1 MVYEQLYHALQLWTI
16 VSVRVSVGG
25 VFIYYFLFHF
35 RFLYFGGVFFFN
47 QTTIPLTLVG
57 NEITVVNSTLQ
68 APCWLPAIPHS
79 SRKNY
84 KKPQNVTIASYVEF
98 DTKLLIKN
106 VCECKGLKKA
116 EKQQK
121 ARNSLEL
128 LRTDKISS
136 RIFKWKQVFGMSFGN
151 QNCFARIPDG
161 SRRLKK

>member
-1 MVYEQLYHALQLWTI
+1 M
-16 VSVRVSVGG
+16 SSFGG

-35 RFLYFGGVFFFN
+35 RFLYLGAFFFFN

-68 APCWLPAIPHS
+68 APCWLPTIPHS

-98 DTKLLIKN
+98 DTKLSIKN

-121 ARNSLEL
+121 AWIHWSFQEPTKFRLGFLNENRFSVWASEIKTVSLAFQ
-128 LRTDKISS
+128 TVHAD
-136 RIFKWKQVFGMSFGN
+136 
-151 QNCFARIPDG
+151 
-161 SRRLKK
+161 LKNKHYATNFTAFSCLHFI

>member
-1 MVYEQLYHALQLWTI
+1 M
-16 VSVRVSVGG
+16 SSFGG

-35 RFLYFGGVFFFN
+35 RFLYFGGGFFFSIR
-47 QTTIPLTLVG
+47 QLFHSCTLVG

-98 DTKLLIKN
+98 DTKLSIKN

-136 RIFKWKQVFGMSFGN
+136 RIFK
-151 QNCFARIPDG
+151 
-161 SRRLKK
+161 